1 MFHLQYVIVF
11 NIVATIFPQLS
22 HGFSTLFHRSWWP
35 KPAPN
40 RPQELSLAAPLINRL
55 LQFRKNGKFKK
66 ENDANMW
73 FNGSW
78 MVFNDDLSWCVMII
92 NGCFLGALMKV

>member
-1 MFHLQYVIVF
+1 
-11 NIVATIFPQLS
+11 
-22 HGFSTLFHRSWWP
+22 
-35 KPAPN
+35 
-40 RPQELSLAAPLINRL
+40 LAAPFINRL